1 MLSLAHKASQ
11 VGYDLEAGL
20 GDYDRAFGMVEAP
33 RLTPKLPEEIWIR
46 LTWPTS
52 LGIPMRFLCRKHT
65 SVTFYSTQFCELRK
79 GLGKPH
85 QAELTEYVDFGR
97 CLNCKGPYALD
108 SLDGQ
113 LVLKRLESQGRR
125 TGQARAWRKRRA

>member
-1 MLSLAHKASQ
+1 MI
-11 VGYDLEAGL
+11 EAGL
-20 GDYDRAFGMVEAP
+20 DYASHSAADAFAFGLSEAP

-65 SVTFYSTQFCELRK
+65 SVTFYSERFCEMRR
-79 GLGKPH
+79 GLGQPH